1 MENKEV
7 YVITNDSYG
16 EIIAVTDS
24 EEVKNRIVREE
35 LKRYGLEEE
44 WIQEIL
50 AGRVQDETIIWQK
63 AQWIGK

>member
-50 AGRVQDETIIWQK
+50 TGRVQDETIIWQT